1 MALRIYQE
9 IKTIFKKK
17 QTNKKSS
24 YPVLKKSYGQ
34 SNRKKEMVVKKNSYN
49 NGDSGRR
56 CTDCS

>member
-34 SNRKKEMVVKKNSYN
+34 SN
-49 NGDSGRR
+49 
-56 CTDCS
+56 